1 MNTSNEGDTQ
11 VIYESAHHSNL
22 SNLSVKGTWSLPNV
36 KVPTPF
42 KTLNQGAMRLENKWS
57 ALLPIIREICS
68 ISGIPGLSLGIVEN
82 NKTVYTAS
90 LGYVNL
96 ESNIP
101 CDINTTFVLGSL
113 SKGIIAALVASLHDD
128 GTISL

>member
-1 MNTSNEGDTQ
+1 M
-11 VIYESAHHSNL
+11 
-22 SNLSVKGTWSLPNV
+22 
-36 KVPTPF
+36 
-42 KTLNQGAMRLENKWS
+42 
-57 ALLPIIREICS
+57 
-68 ISGIPGLSLGIVEN
+68 EN

-90 LGYVNL
+90 LGYVSL
-96 ESNIP
+96 ESKFP